1 RLCGGRIQGESEWMQ
16 DIRRGPAEGAF
27 ASGASAADAPGSFAV
42 QSEKTFH
49 VTQGSGATLTS
60 LAFQL

>member
-1 RLCGGRIQGESEWMQ
+1 MQ
-16 DIRRGPAEGAF
+16 DTRRDAAEGAF
-27 ASGASAADAPGSFAV
+27 ASGASAADAPIAFAV

-49 VTQGSGATLTS
+49 VMQGSGATLTS